1 MVWWIVLA
9 VVVGSLLVLVLA
21 TIPVLRRLP
30 RLGRAASALQRH
42 QARALDLR
50 ESVERMQA
58 RLLTLQARAERTG
71 HRAAAI
77 PAKADKR

>member
-9 VVVGSLLVLVLA
+9 VVVGALLILVLA
-21 TIPVLRRLP
+21 TIPVLRGLP
-30 RLGRAASALQRH
+30 RLGRAAKALRRH
-42 QARALDLR
+42 QTQALDLR

-71 HRAAAI
+71 HRAAGI
-77 PAKADKR
+77 TAKIDKR